1 VVCIIAQQELPDLTT
16 VDERI
21 LSQFFIGAAVLPI
34 FESSALESVARRWQ
48 PWRKRGGVRAVLM
61 T

>member
-1 VVCIIAQQELPDLTT
+1 
-16 VDERI
+16 VDEHI
-21 LSQFFIGAAVLPI
+21 LSQFFIGAEVLPI
-34 FESSALESVARRWQ
+34 FESSAGKCARWQ

>member
-1 VVCIIAQQELPDLTT
+1 

-21 LSQFFIGAAVLPI
+21 LSQIFIGAAVLPI
-34 FESSALESVARRWQ
+34 FESSAMEGVRRWQ

>member
-1 VVCIIAQQELPDLTT
+1 

-21 LSQFFIGAAVLPI
+21 LSQFFIGAAH
-34 FESSALESVARRWQ
+34 FEVFFALESVATLAALAQ
-48 PWRKRGGVRAVLM
+48 SVVVVRAVLM

>member
-1 VVCIIAQQELPDLTT
+1 MGVHHRARRSCLTT

-21 LSQFFIGAAVLPI
+21 LSQFFIGAEVLPI
-34 FESSALESVARRWQ
+34 FESSALESVRRWQ